1 MLILL
6 LSISLIINIMRL
18 ITLKTKKEIRV
29 GQSMLFQ
36 LLTQKLKLY
45 LLIHLNS
52 RILLKENKKE
62 NRVQEDK
69 EV

>member
-1 MLILL
+1 
-6 LSISLIINIMRL
+6 MRL